1 MDLQDAV
8 LSTFNRELLEF
19 SGILLRLTLE
29 HTMRNVVDVA
39 WQAGRAD
46 RDALDAKLR
55 MELKLEQE
63 KKKSKKSAKVAAE
76 LEEVV
81 AVDDDGETAS
91 STSIMSFAR
100 FMAK

>member
-63 KKKSKKSAKVAAE
+63 KKKSKKSAKIAAE
-76 LEEVV
+76 TEEV
-81 AVDDDGETAS
+81 AVDDDSETAS

>member
-8 LSTFNRELLEF
+8 LSKFNRELLEF

-29 HTMRNVVDVA
+29 HTMRNVVDVS

-63 KKKSKKSAKVAAE
+63 KKKSKKSAKAAAE
-76 LEEVV
+76 AEEV

-91 STSIMSFAR
+91 STSILSFAR